1 MVGIWLEVNVGIGLE
16 LTIVGIGWWGNLGY
30 LSVKVSFAG
39 ISSRPWLRMGVG
51 LGLKFRLRGGFGLG
65 LGLKVAGGLRWYW
78 LDWFR

>member
-1 MVGIWLEVNVGIGLE
+1 MVGIWLEVNVGVGLE
-16 LTIVGIGWWGNLGY
+16 LTIVEIGWRGNLGR

-39 ISSRPWLRMGVG
+39 ISSGLWLRMGVG